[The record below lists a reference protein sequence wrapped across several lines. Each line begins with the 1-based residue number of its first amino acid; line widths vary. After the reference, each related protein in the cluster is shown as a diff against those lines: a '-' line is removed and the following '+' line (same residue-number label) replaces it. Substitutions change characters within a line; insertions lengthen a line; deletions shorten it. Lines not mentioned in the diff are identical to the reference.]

1 MNLIL
6 KLKMK
11 LTCKLG
17 SMTKIVEVNPSDQ
30 LNVLIQKLNLH
41 DKNTKF
47 IYKGITY
54 SIGSIQTFDEIGLT
68 SNYYLTFINQ
78 AISG

>member
-1 MNLIL
+1 
-6 KLKMK
+6 MK

-41 DKNTKF
+41 DKITKF

-54 SIGSIQTFDEIGLT
+54 LVASILTFDEIGLT
-68 SNYYLTFINQ
+68 SDYYLTFINP

>member
-6 KLKMK
+6 KSKMK

-17 SMTKIVEVNPSDQ
+17 SMTKIVEVYPSDQ

-41 DKNTKF
+41 DKITKF

-54 SIGSIQTFDEIGLT
+54 LVASILTFDEIGLT
-68 SNYYLTFINQ
+68 SDCYLPFINP
-78 AISG
+78 AIAG

>member
-6 KLKMK
+6 KSKMK

-17 SMTKIVEVNPSDQ
+17 SMTKIVEAYPSDQ

-47 IYKGITY
+47 IYRGITY
-54 SIGSIQTFDEIGLT
+54 SVGSIQTFDEIGLT
-68 SNYYLTFINQ
+68 SNNYLMFTNQ
-78 AISG
+78 AIAG

>member
-1 MNLIL
+1 
-6 KLKMK
+6 MK

-47 IYKGITY
+47 IYKQITY
-54 SIGSIQTFDEIGLT
+54 SVGSIQTFDEIGLT
-68 SNYYLTFINQ
+68 SDCYLMFTNQ
-78 AISG
+78 AIAG

>member
-47 IYKGITY
+47 IYNAIAY
-54 SIGSIQTFDEIGLT
+54 SVGSILTFDEIGLT
-68 SNYYLTFINQ
+68 SNNLLTFNNQ